1 MKQVNMNDDIKC
13 NKNNTERKVSKNVWK
28 TKMCYWTPD
37 SVEEYRIEL
46 SDFQKRATSLTE
58 FWKVS
63 DDKPPGYFLNVYN
76 YYTFKCDKLKF
87 SNGLRYHLGYSYI
100 TSTYHTG

>member
-37 SVEEYRIEL
+37 SVEKYGIEL
-46 SDFQKRATSLTE
+46 SDFQKEHPPSLN
-58 FWKVS
+58 F
-63 DDKPPGYFLNVYN
+63 GRFLMIN
-76 YYTFKCDKLKF
+76 
-87 SNGLRYHLGYSYI
+87 HLDI
-100 TSTYHTG
+100 F